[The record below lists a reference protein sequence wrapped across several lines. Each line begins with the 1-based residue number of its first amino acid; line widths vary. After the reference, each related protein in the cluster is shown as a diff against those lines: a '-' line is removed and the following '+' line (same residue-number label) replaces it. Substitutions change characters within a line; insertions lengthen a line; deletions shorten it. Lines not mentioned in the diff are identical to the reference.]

1 MIHGEVSSPMTLM
14 HFLDSVYVCYAAKS
28 SEMCTN
34 SLSVMGR
41 KAAVIFVLKRM
52 VTNSSVTLLSD
63 SMIDEAFSHQ
73 STIVHPDLSAF

>member
-1 MIHGEVSSPMTLM
+1 MIRGEVSSPMTLM

-41 KAAVIFVLKRM
+41 K
-52 VTNSSVTLLSD
+52 
-63 SMIDEAFSHQ
+63 
-73 STIVHPDLSAF
+73 

>member
-1 MIHGEVSSPMTLM
+1 MQGPGLGKGREHLWKIKNKWENKEGKNLLF

-41 KAAVIFVLKRM
+41 K
-52 VTNSSVTLLSD
+52 
-63 SMIDEAFSHQ
+63 
-73 STIVHPDLSAF
+73 